1 MKKSDDVERLNLEI
15 EKLRKEV
22 EELKSL
28 MRDLVQIV
36 FNDDDSDSDERGLYP
51 NN

>member
-1 MKKSDDVERLNLEI
+1 MKKNNDMEKLNLEV
-15 EKLRKEV
+15 ERLRKEV

-36 FNDDDSDSDERGLYP
+36 FNDDETDPDERGPYP

>member
-1 MKKSDDVERLNLEI
+1 MKKNRDYEKLSVEI

-28 MRDLVQIV
+28 MRDIVQIM
-36 FNDDDSDSDERGLYP
+36 FDEDDEIDDDARP
-51 NN
+51 FHNN

>member
-1 MKKSDDVERLNLEI
+1 MKKNNDVEKLNVEV
-15 EKLRKEV
+15 ERLRKEV

-36 FNDDDSDSDERGLYP
+36 FNDDDSDQDERGPFP